1 MDTWTA
7 SQIAFFSPHTPR
19 WNKKKR
25 VFVSNNVPK
34 DTEPLQNGEGKT
46 YFFKKGGSGVSVKQ
60 PTCLHDFKAL
70 CKAKCYIYRQS
81 YLRNQRTWPPQTQPI
96 F

>member
-7 SQIAFFSPHTPR
+7 SQIAFFFSTLLAR
-19 WNKKKR
+19 IKKK

-34 DTEPLQNGEGKT
+34 DTEPLENGEGKA

-96 F
+96 S